1 MDTDANL
8 KVTNDSRPTWVH
20 KTLLGCFVYY
30 FLSGIWLLFQPTA
43 LFELSQIPPPNYPW
57 LVQLAGLMTAI
68 FGFVFLVCAKAP
80 KKYVAFIA
88 IGLAAQIL
96 LPIFT
101 LTCWILGKIPTAP
114 ALSLAVVDTAW
125 AVALGLC
132 VFDILSPRNEH
143 AHD

>member
-1 MDTDANL
+1 MNKDANQIAMQES
-8 KVTNDSRPTWVH
+8 KPNWTCR
-20 KTLLGCFVYY
+20 TLRGCFAYY
-30 FLSGIWLLFQPTA
+30 FLSGLWLLVQPTA

-57 LVQLAGLMTAI
+57 LVQLAGLMTTI

-80 KKYVAFIA
+80 KKYVAFIT
-88 IGLAAQIL
+88 IGLVAQIL

-114 ALSLAVVDTAW
+114 ALSLAIVDIAW
-125 AVALGLC
+125 AVALSLC
-132 VFDILSPRNEH
+132 VFDLLSSRNEH